1 MLNPE
6 YIRGNVDD
14 VKKMLTDRH
23 HSLDDLNR
31 FVELDQIW
39 RSSLAQS
46 ESLKEERNKRL
57 PKGKPSE
64 SERQILSELSRE
76 IKDLDE
82 KVKSLEEE
90 RQKVALQLPNRI
102 HETVPLGKSEED
114 NIEIR
119 RWGTPKTVDFPV
131 LSHDEIG
138 EKLHVLDAE
147 SGAKLAGSR
156 FCVLSAFAAQME
168 RALASFMLDTHTQKM
183 DTQKLMRLLS

>member
-131 LSHDEIG
+131 LS
-138 EKLHVLDAE
+138 
-147 SGAKLAGSR
+147 
-156 FCVLSAFAAQME
+156 QM
-168 RALASFMLDTHTQKM
+168 K
-183 DTQKLMRLLS
+183 